1 VRESVEEDD
10 AMIIERSHDAPV
22 CIPLSTKEI
31 SASEGKVEGEAI
43 HHPV

>member
-1 VRESVEEDD
+1 VRESVQKDD
-10 AMIIERSHDAPV
+10 AMIIERPHDTPV

-31 SASEGKVEGEAI
+31 SPSEGKVEGEAI